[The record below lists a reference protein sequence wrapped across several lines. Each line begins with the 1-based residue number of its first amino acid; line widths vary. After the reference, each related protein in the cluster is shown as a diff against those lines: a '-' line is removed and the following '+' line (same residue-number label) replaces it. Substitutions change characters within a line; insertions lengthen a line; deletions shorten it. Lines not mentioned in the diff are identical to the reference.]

1 MLISVSIGV
10 SIHNVSSIAFGGE
23 RETLLPISCC
33 CARTNIKNV
42 LFFLIRMA
50 K

>member
-23 RETLLPISCC
+23 RETLLPISRYVV
-33 CARTNIKNV
+33 AV
-42 LFFLIRMA
+42 L
-50 K
+50 